1 MFSGDDVF
9 FRSLRSIVKKMHRL
23 GDTALSAYG
32 IGHAEMR
39 LLLLL
44 YGEDGRPQESLVAG
58 QVVDRTN
65 VGRSLKKL
73 EELGYV
79 VRRKSPEDGR
89 AKLVFLTE
97 RGRALQASVLS
108 VKHDIEAKVTSGI
121 SGEELRVVSKILE
134 KMDKKLSGGV

>member
-1 MFSGDDVF
+1 M
-9 FRSLRSIVKKMHRL
+9 
-23 GDTALSAYG
+23 
-32 IGHAEMR
+32 
-39 LLLLL
+39 
-44 YGEDGRPQESLVAG
+44 
-58 QVVDRTN
+58 
-65 VGRSLKKL
+65 KKL

-79 VRRKSPEDGR
+79 ERRKSPEDGR

-108 VKHDIEAKVTSGI
+108 VKQDIEAKVTSGI

>member
-1 MFSGDDVF
+1 MFLGDDVF

-23 GDTALSAYG
+23 GDAALSAHG

-79 VRRKSPEDGR
+79 ERRKSPEDGR

>member
-1 MFSGDDVF
+1 MFTGDDVF

-23 GDTALSAYG
+23 GDMALSAYG

-44 YGEDGRPQESLVAG
+44 YGEDGCPQESLVAG

-73 EELGYV
+73 EDLGYV
-79 VRRKSPEDGR
+79 ERKKSPEDGR

-108 VKHDIEAKVTSGI
+108 VKQDIEAKVTSGI

-134 KMDKKLSGGV
+134 KMDTKISGGV

>member
-1 MFSGDDVF
+1 MFTGDDVF
-9 FRSLRSIVKKMHRL
+9 FRSLRSIVKTMHRL

-44 YGEDGRPQESLVAG
+44 YGEDACPQESLVAG

-79 VRRKSPEDGR
+79 ERKKSPEDGR